1 MHRRR
6 LIVVALIFLSVQSRV
21 IAQTTAPSG
30 PGAALAAQTQQRW
43 ISQINNGLPE
53 QVITEIER
61 RLAQQ
66 QPAPELPRPDL
77 LYVRARAYLKSPLR
91 TSAQNAQAVKDFVAT
106 SIADSRGGEL
116 LFRLGAVETDPAQR
130 KKIYQ
135 RVIDSY
141 PQTEWAQHSK
151 GAIRRIESI
160 GKPFELDFTDA
171 ITGQPVSIQGDFKG
185 KVVILQFWAGWC
197 SDCAAE
203 MPRLKSL
210 YEQYHSKGLEFV
222 GVSLDRP
229 ESEGG
234 LRTLKSAVAKFELS
248 WPQYY
253 QGNYFQS
260 EFSSGWGVN
269 AIPWAFILDKQGNLR
284 SAEAL
289 PQLEKL
295 IPQLL
300 DQP

>member
-1 MHRRR
+1 MR
-6 LIVVALIFLSVQSRV
+6 LHLIPIVVCALSVPL
-21 IAQTTAPSG
+21 AGQTTGRST

-43 ISQINNGLPE
+43 ISQINNGQAE
-53 QVITEIER
+53 QVIAEIER
-61 RLAQQ
+61 RLPQQ
-66 QPAPELPRPDL
+66 QPIPELRRPDL
-77 LYVRARAYLKSPLR
+77 LYVRARAYVKSPLR
-91 TSAQNAQAVKDFVAT
+91 TSAQDLQAVDDFIAS
-106 SIADSRGGEL
+106 SITDPRGGEL
-116 LFRLGAVETDPAQR
+116 LFRLGAVETDSTER

-135 RVIDSY
+135 RVIDIY
-141 PQTEWAQHSK
+141 PQTEWAQHSR

-171 ITGQPVSIQGDFKG
+171 ITGKPVSIQKDFKG
-185 KVVILQFWAGWC
+185 KVVIIQFWAGWC
-197 SDCAAE
+197 SDCAVE
-203 MPRLKSL
+203 MPRLKAL

-222 GVSLDRP
+222 GVSLDQP
-229 ESEGG
+229 EAEGG
-234 LRTLKSAVAKFELS
+234 LRTLKAAVAKFELP
-248 WPQYY
+248 WAQYY

-269 AIPWAFILDKQGNLR
+269 AIPWAFIVDRQGNLR
-284 SAEAL
+284 SADAL

>member
-1 MHRRR
+1 MR
-6 LIVVALIFLSVQSRV
+6 LHLIPIVTVALAVSLA
-21 IAQTTAPSG
+21 AQTTAPSS
-30 PGAALAAQTQQRW
+30 PGAEVAAQMQQRW
-43 ISQINNGLPE
+43 ISQINTGQAE
-53 QVITEIER
+53 QVIAEIER
-61 RLAQQ
+61 RLPQQ
-66 QPAPELPRPDL
+66 QPAPELTRPDL
-77 LYVRARAYLKSPLR
+77 LYVRARAYLKSPR
-91 TSAQNAQAVKDFVAT
+91 QSTAQDALAVAQF
-106 SIADSRGGEL
+106 IASSVTDPRGGEL

-151 GAIRRIESI
+151 GAIRRIENI

-171 ITGQPVSIQGDFKG
+171 ITNQPVSIHKDFKG
-185 KVVILQFWAGWC
+185 KVVIIQFWAGWC

-222 GVSLDRP
+222 GVSLDQP
-229 ESEGG
+229 EAEGG
-234 LRTLKSAVAKFELS
+234 LRTLKSAVAKFELP

-260 EFSSGWGVN
+260 EFSSGWGVS